1 MCGQRGGIL
10 ATMETRDKRQNMLR
24 LAFANIRR
32 RREDF
37 WLAGNDIE
45 VCNKAQLFIYI
56 EHTESE

>member
-45 VCNKAQLFIYI
+45 VWVHIYLFK
-56 EHTESE
+56 